1 MSVGAGSASVG
12 AEVAR
17 GAELAYAAQSRR
29 RRDVARLVSLMED
42 VRASSAIAKDEAQR
56 VLDECAAERR
66 HTSAVVGI
74 TGTPGAGK
82 SSLASAVTRRLMSL
96 DPDLTLAIVAVDPSS
111 PTSGGSLLGD
121 RTRMRWGDDAGA
133 GTLDRMYFRSQASV
147 TALGGLAPLT
157 FTVCRALAS
166 LYDCVLVET
175 VGIGQSETD
184 IRQLAQTVYLVIAPN
199 GGDDVQML
207 KAGIIEI
214 PDSFV
219 INKWDEPAAKVAY
232 HQLRASLWLAR
243 PFDAPRIKIHCTSAL
258 HGDGMDE
265 FAESV
270 LRAARG
276 GSVLRPVPVGPGGGG
291 AGGVEGAGV
300 AVGAGVVE
308 GDPSGTW
315 RVGGEPEHQS
325 PDTDSWARATAYFF
339 EAWVREEWGRT
350 GVRHLRGPLGGASG
364 FLQGYAGF
372 GAAQLAF
379 TADLTAAIADR

>member
-1 MSVGAGSASVG
+1 MSAGAGSARDES
-12 AEVAR
+12 ARADELAR

-42 VRASSAIAKDEAQR
+42 VRPSAALAKDEAQR

-66 HTSAVVGI
+66 HTSSVVGI

-82 SSLASAVTRRLMSL
+82 SSLAAAVTRRLMAM
-96 DPDLTLAIVAVDPSS
+96 DRDLTLAIVAVDPSS

-121 RTRMRWGDDAGA
+121 RTRMRWGDDGDA
-133 GTLDRMYFRSQASV
+133 GTLERMYFRSQASV

-265 FAESV
+265 FAASV
-270 LRAARG
+270 LTAARG
-276 GSVLRPVPVGPGGGG
+276 GSVLRAA
-291 AGGVEGAGV
+291 AGSAGRD
-300 AVGAGVVE
+300 AAGEVVDLV

-315 RVGGEPEHQS
+315 RVGGEPEL
-325 PDTDSWARATAYFF
+325 PAPGADPWARATAYFF
-339 EAWVREEWGRT
+339 ESWVREEWGRT
-350 GVRHLRGPLGGASG
+350 GVRHLRGPLRGAPG
-364 FLQGYAGF
+364 FLQAYAGF

-379 TADLTAAIADR
+379 TADLTASIAARP